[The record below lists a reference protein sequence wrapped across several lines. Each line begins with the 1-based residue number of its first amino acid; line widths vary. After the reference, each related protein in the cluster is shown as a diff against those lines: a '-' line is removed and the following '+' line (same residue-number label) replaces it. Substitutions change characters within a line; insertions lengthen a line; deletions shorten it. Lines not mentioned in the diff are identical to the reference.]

1 MNLNENE
8 KAKYYDWLL
17 MEFQK
22 GENMLKSV
30 PTLSLEEQSRF
41 NHKVEY
47 SEENLGRLEEIRNK
61 MNRIKQEMDK
71 LF

>member
-22 GENMLKSV
+22 GENMLKAV
-30 PTLSLEEQSRF
+30 PTLSLEEQSRH

-47 SEENLGRLEEIRNK
+47 SEENLERLDEIRKK
-61 MNRIKQEMDK
+61 MNMIKQEMDK